1 MKDLII
7 KTASCIAALVGLLM
21 LVGDIPDAS
30 VVTFATAKIAGAA
43 ILWVAARV
51 MEKYIPEEE
60 V

>member
-21 LVGDIPDAS
+21 LVGDMPEAS
-30 VVTFATAKIAGAA
+30 VATFVTAKIAGAA
-43 ILWVAARV
+43 ILWGAARV

-60 V
+60 M

>member
-21 LVGDIPDAS
+21 LVGDMPEAS
-30 VVTFATAKIAGAA
+30 IATFVTAKIAGAA

-60 V
+60 M

>member
-1 MKDLII
+1 MKELII

-43 ILWVAARV
+43 ILWVAVRV

-60 V
+60 I